1 MNHMLVIIL
10 KKIIQSIPIHTYY
23 IISHTVHTYY
33 IISYHENVGS
43 LTTLLLVKPMG
54 FLGPALPRNTTV
66 LSVLAWGPLASLSRS
81 LGMSAAGQMIRN
93 GPTEMG
99 CSIYNNIY
107 IYIVYIYKIVHHT
120 HTHIYIHIYIYIY
133 IHIHV
138 CISIYYIIPGEPY
151 CSQIELVCPRWR
163 FSGGDL
169 VCRCQ
174 ILCTSAANRHGE
186 RSEVNP
192 SPESLFA
199 GV

>member
-1 MNHMLVIIL
+1 
-10 KKIIQSIPIHTYY
+10 
-23 IISHTVHTYY
+23 
-33 IISYHENVGS
+33 
-43 LTTLLLVKPMG
+43 MG
-54 FLGPALPRNTTV
+54 FVGPALPRNTTV

-107 IYIVYIYKIVHHT
+107 HNIYKIVYIYIYIFIYIVYIRLFIS
-120 HTHIYIHIYIYIY
+120 HTHIYMYIYIY
-133 IHIHV
+133 TYMYV
-138 CISIYYIIPGEPY
+138 YLYIYKIPGEPL
-151 CSQIELVCPRWR
+151 CSQIESVCPRWR